1 MHTIIAIFQ
10 VAAALGLLNVWLLR
24 FNSSTA
30 YRGGDARTMQ
40 EEFAAYGLPAGSV
53 YVVGGL
59 KVGVAL
65 TMVAGLWF
73 PVVVV
78 PAAWLLAALMLGA
91 IVMHVKIRDPLQK
104 SLPALLMLVLAVTIA
119 LGSPR

>member
-1 MHTIIAIFQ
+1 MSIILPALQLIVAI
-10 VAAALGLLNVWLLR
+10 GLLNVWLLR
-24 FNSSTA
+24 FNNRTA
-30 YRGGDARTMQ
+30 YRGGSAATMP

-65 TMVAGLWF
+65 AMIAGLWF

-78 PAAWLLAALMLGA
+78 PAAALLAALMLGA
-91 IVMHVKIRDPLQK
+91 IAMHFKIRDPLQK
-104 SLPALLMLVLAVTIA
+104 SLPALLMLALAVTIA
-119 LGSPR
+119 IGSPR

>member
-1 MHTIIAIFQ
+1 MSTIIPILQLIVAI
-10 VAAALGLLNVWLLR
+10 GLLNVWLLR
-24 FNSSTA
+24 FNTRTG
-30 YRGGDARTMQ
+30 YRGGSAGTMK
-40 EEFAAYGLPAGSV
+40 EEFAAYGLPAESV

-65 TMVAGLWF
+65 AMIAGLWL

-78 PAAWLLAALMLGA
+78 PAALLLAALMLGA
-91 IVMHVKIRDPLQK
+91 IVMHFKIRDPLQK